1 MTRQRFRLLA
11 ATMLAG
17 LTLGT
22 SIAEAAGILTIGR
35 REDSTTFDP
44 IASAQ
49 NVDNWVYSNVFD
61 VLVRVDKTGTKLEP
75 GIAESWTVSDD
86 GLTYTF
92 KLRDAKF
99 SDGSP
104 VTAEDAAFSLLRIRD
119 AETSLWSSSYT
130 IVDTAVAT
138 DPKTLTVT
146 LKEPS
151 VPFLASLALPNVS
164 VLPKAAIEADAEGFA
179 SAPIGSGAFSVK
191 EWIRG
196 DRVILEKNPNYWEAD
211 KVSLDGVEWI
221 SVPDDNTRML
231 NVQAGELDAAI
242 FVPFSRVATLKED
255 KNLKVTLDPS
265 TREDA
270 LLINHEKGKLGDKA
284 VRQALDMAIDKQAI
298 VDAVTFGIGEVANSY
313 VPKGALYY
321 NAANPSRPYD
331 PAKAKEM
338 LAAAGASDLTLDYN
352 VKAGDEVDEQI
363 AVLLQQQ
370 LQQAG
375 VTVTINKVDPSS
387 QWDMFVA
394 GDFDVSVGYW
404 TNDVLDPDQKTTF
417 VLGHDTNLNYMTR
430 YKNDDVKAL
439 VAEARTEADPVKREA
454 MYVKLQETAKEDVN
468 WIDLYYSPYIN
479 VTRSNIDGFYQNPLG
494 RFWLEDVVKN

>member
-1 MTRQRFRLLA
+1 MTRTRARLLA
-11 ATMLAG
+11 ATLLSA

-22 SIAEAAGILTIGR
+22 SIAEAAGVLTIGR

-44 IASAQ
+44 IATAQ

-75 GIAESWTVSDD
+75 GIAESWTISEDR
-86 GLTYTF
+86 LTYTF
-92 KLRDAKF
+92 KLRDTTF

-104 VTAEDAAFSLLRIRD
+104 LTAEDAAFSLLRIRD
-119 AETSLWSSSYT
+119 NPASLWASSYS
-130 IVDTAVAT
+130 IVDTAVAS
-138 DPKTLTVT
+138 DPRTLVVK

-151 VPFLASLALPNVS
+151 TPFLASLALPNVS
-164 VLPKAAIEADAEGFA
+164 VLPKKIVEEKGEEFA

-242 FVPFSRVATLKED
+242 FVPFSRVEQLKQD
-255 KNLKVTLDPS
+255 KNLKVSLDTS

-270 LLINHEKGKLGDKA
+270 LLINHEHGKLADKA
-284 VRQALDMAIDKQAI
+284 VREALDMAIDKQAI
-298 VDAVTFGIGEVANSY
+298 VDAVTFGIGTVANSY

-321 NAANPSRPYD
+321 YADNLQRPYD
-331 PAKAKEM
+331 PEKAKAM
-338 LAAAGASDLTLDYN
+338 LAEAGASDLTLDYN

-363 AVLLQQQ
+363 AVLVQQQ
-370 LQQAG
+370 LAKAG
-375 VTVTINKVDPSS
+375 ITANINKVDPAS

-394 GDFDVSVGYW
+394 GDYDISVGYW

-417 VLGHDTNLNYMTR
+417 VLGHDTNMNYMTR
-430 YKNDDVKAL
+430 YKSDKVKAL
-439 VAEARTEADPVKREA
+439 VAEARVEADPAKREA
-454 MYVKLQETAKEDVN
+454 MYVELQKTAKADVN

-479 VTRSNIDGFYQNPLG
+479 VTRANIEGFYQNPLG
-494 RFWLEDVVKN
+494 RFWLEDVKKN